1 MKFLRSLSI
10 KATFFLII
18 AFASIAIIYY
28 TINEGINAYKQSIVK
43 KQLEMMIKISR
54 SLALLIHQTQKERGM
69 SAGYIGSEGKKFA
82 KLLIS
87 QRKVTNTDIHKFL
100 ALINKIGLN
109 NLPPETRKK
118 IILLKQYFQQLP
130 NIRSEV
136 TNLSIS
142 IPNAVKWY
150 TKMNAL
156 ILSIIADSAK
166 FSPNQK
172 ISMDLVSYVSFL
184 KAKEKVGLERALL
197 TTIFAR
203 KKFNTGDYYKF
214 VSLVSA
220 QKAYLDTFLS
230 FANKEMEEYYYQI
243 LQNPVF
249 KEVEKIR
256 KAAVHAKRTG
266 EFTVDPQYCFS
277 VITKKINLYKKID
290 DKISQIVVED
300 AAKIQNMYYL
310 KLAFSIFVLILM
322 NALGYMAARKISM
335 QVNSLKNLI
344 SDIAEKK
351 DLSVEVRIYDDKDE
365 FTTIR
370 QSLRDFIYILH
381 DFMLKVY
388 HSSIE
393 NKSVSENLKK
403 DFEKIIKNSENERK
417 IIEETTK
424 QSDKIQENLEKS
436 VTESNEIKDNIIRA
450 NQNLNETVSLITNTI
465 DKIENNSQNE
475 FELANQLKRLSE
487 DAEQAKS
494 ILDVI
499 KEIAEQTNLLALNAA
514 IEAARAGEHGRGFA
528 VVADEVRKLA
538 ERTQKSL
545 EEINATINL
554 IVESIDNSSNQ
565 MQKNV
570 ETVNE
575 IVNET
580 NTIKVSIQKVTSD
593 MEGVVEVVEFN
604 VKDLENIV
612 KEIRSYILEIE
623 KINNSSKET
632 EESIMKNKTRVE
644 KIAAL
649 ADELLKNISI
659 FKI

>member
-43 KQLEMMIKISR
+43 KQLEVMIKISR

-230 FANKEMEEYYYQI
+230 FANKEMKEYYYQI

-266 EFTVDPQYCFS
+266 EFTIDPQYCFS

-290 DKISQIVVED
+290 DKIAQIVVED

-351 DLSVEVRIYDDKDE
+351 DLSIEVRIYDDKDE

>member
-10 KATFFLII
+10 RATFFLII

-28 TINEGINAYKQSIVK
+28 TINEGISAYKQSVVK
-43 KQLEMMIKISR
+43 KQLEVMIKISR

-87 QRKVTNTDIHKFL
+87 QRKVTNVDIHQFL
-100 ALINKIGLN
+100 SLINKIGLN
-109 NLPPETRKK
+109 NLPSETRKK

-130 NIRSEV
+130 NIRNEV

-142 IPNAVKWY
+142 VPNAVKWY
-150 TKMNAL
+150 TKMNSL

-172 ISMDLVSYVSFL
+172 ISMDLVAYVSFL

-220 QKAYLDTFLS
+220 QKAYLNTFLS
-230 FANKEMEEYYYQI
+230 FANKEMKEYYYQI

-249 KEVEKIR
+249 KEVEQIR

-266 EFTVDPQYCFS
+266 EFTIEPQYCFNI
-277 VITKKINLYKKID
+277 ITKKINLYKKID
-290 DKISQIVVED
+290 DKISKIVQED
-300 AAKIQNMYYL
+300 LAKIQNMYYL
-310 KLAFSIFVLILM
+310 KLAFSILVLILM
-322 NALGYMAARKISM
+322 NALGYIAAKKISM

-370 QSLRDFIYILH
+370 RSLRDFIYVLH

-393 NKSVSENLKK
+393 NKSVSENLRK
-403 DFEKIIKNSENERK
+403 DFEKIIKNSEHERK

-424 QSDKIQENLEKS
+424 QSDKIQESLEKS
-436 VTESNEIKDNIIRA
+436 LTESNEIKDNIISA

-465 DKIENNSQNE
+465 NKIESNSQNE

-487 DAEQAKS
+487 DAEQAKN

-580 NTIKVSIQKVTSD
+580 NTIKVKIQKVTSD
-593 MEGVVEVVEFN
+593 MEDVVEVVEFN
-604 VKDLENIV
+604 VKDLGVIV
-612 KEIRSYILEIE
+612 KEIKSYILEIE

-632 EESIMKNKTRVE
+632 EESIIKNRSRVE

-659 FKI
+659 FRI